1 MMKQRCQGIN
11 KAVIIDK
18 WKNYKVLRL
27 VDVVNPE
34 LLISASV
41 AALLIDQS
49 DQLDPKASK

>member
-1 MMKQRCQGIN
+1 MMKQRCKVIN

-27 VDVVNPE
+27 VDVVNPG

>member
-1 MMKQRCQGIN
+1 MKQRCQVIN

-27 VDVVNPE
+27 VDVVNPG